1 VLVKNFD
8 IKPIAATAEE
18 DLEAILGPCWNRSKA
33 ECTEAEALEV

>member
-18 DLEAILGPCWNRSKA
+18 DLEAILGSSWNKTKA
-33 ECTEAEALEV
+33 ECTAEEAVTA